1 MAVTYYIKL
10 FRTEADR
17 HNGILMSLLL
27 LVAEKK
33 VLFICLMILNHLKP
47 ECAVIFIEYITS
59 VVLLIFPMKTLIS
72 NEMVL
77 PTSSSYKAGAK

>member
-1 MAVTYYIKL
+1 
-10 FRTEADR
+10 
-17 HNGILMSLLL
+17 
-27 LVAEKK
+27 
-33 VLFICLMILNHLKP
+33 MILNRLKP

-77 PTSSSYKAGAK
+77 PRSNLLKAGAK

>member
-1 MAVTYYIKL
+1 MVVTYYIKL

-33 VLFICLMILNHLKP
+33 VLFICLMILNRLKP
-47 ECAVIFIEYITS
+47 ECAVIFIEYITG

-77 PTSSSYKAGAK
+77 PRSNSLKAGAK